1 MKSAERLDKFQEKF
15 HLDAIFVIGD
25 GGLKTEDFLK
35 VASKS
40 MPAAFKFSL
49 LPLAV

>member
-25 GGLKTEDFLK
+25 GGLKTEDFLQINP
-35 VASKS
+35 
-40 MPAAFKFSL
+40 MEL
-49 LPLAV
+49 M

>member
-25 GGLKTEDFLK
+25 GGLKAEEFLQINPVK
-35 VASKS
+35 
-40 MPAAFKFSL
+40 L
-49 LPLAV
+49 L

>member
-1 MKSAERLDKFQEKF
+1 MKSTERLNKFQEKF
-15 HLDAIFVIGD
+15 HLDAIFVVGD
-25 GGLKTEDFLK
+25 GNLKTEDFLK
-35 VASKS
+35 VAPNS

>member
-25 GGLKTEDFLK
+25 GGLKAEEFLQINP
-35 VASKS
+35 VEL
-40 MPAAFKFSL
+40 M
-49 LPLAV
+49 